1 MQSESRVHKSILN
14 AKVSFIC
21 YFVSLAVT
29 FFSRKVFINQLGAD
43 FLGLVGS
50 MQSVLSFLNLVE
62 LGVGIAV
69 AFSLYAPITRGDKGE
84 INEIISVFGF
94 LYNVIGKIILG
105 GGIIVSFFLPLIFP
119 NTGFSWIVL
128 YFGYYTLLATS
139 LFTYFINYRLTLL
152 YADQRQYEVTGWM
165 QIINTIKTIIQI
177 AVALYYKSFILYFAI
192 GLVFGVVYSW
202 ILNKRIDKVYPWLK
216 SDIKQGRVLLKKYP
230 VIVTKVK
237 QIFIHRIASFVQ
249 FQLTPFL
256 VYAFVN
262 LTTVTLYT
270 NYTTITVLLVGLL
283 QSTLDSA
290 NAGVGGL
297 ISEKDNQRTYAL
309 YVELLSMR
317 MLVAMVFA
325 STFFYS
331 ASPFISVWLGSQF
344 PLDDTVVFLIS
355 LNLFMSVARGTTDCF
370 IGGHGMYQDVWA
382 PIVEACLF
390 LASSCGFGYFWG
402 LKGILIGPVFS
413 LSVIVFLWKPYFLFS
428 RGFKMSVLKYW
439 YRFVKYLIVLT
450 AVAVLTYWGCKNYV
464 PIAIY
469 SGWIGW
475 VYNTAVYFVIA
486 GVASALL
493 LFAVEPCFRRFV
505 YRIVKR

>member
-216 SDIKQGRVLLKKYP
+216 SDIKQGRVLLKVP
-230 VIVTKVK
+230 
-237 QIFIHRIASFVQ
+237 QP
-249 FQLTPFL
+249 PF
-256 VYAFVN
+256 
-262 LTTVTLYT
+262 
-270 NYTTITVLLVGLL
+270 
-283 QSTLDSA
+283 S
-290 NAGVGGL
+290 
-297 ISEKDNQRTYAL
+297 
-309 YVELLSMR
+309 
-317 MLVAMVFA
+317 
-325 STFFYS
+325 
-331 ASPFISVWLGSQF
+331 
-344 PLDDTVVFLIS
+344 
-355 LNLFMSVARGTTDCF
+355 
-370 IGGHGMYQDVWA
+370 
-382 PIVEACLF
+382 
-390 LASSCGFGYFWG
+390 
-402 LKGILIGPVFS
+402 
-413 LSVIVFLWKPYFLFS
+413 
-428 RGFKMSVLKYW
+428 
-439 YRFVKYLIVLT
+439 
-450 AVAVLTYWGCKNYV
+450 
-464 PIAIY
+464 
-469 SGWIGW
+469 
-475 VYNTAVYFVIA
+475 
-486 GVASALL
+486 
-493 LFAVEPCFRRFV
+493 
-505 YRIVKR
+505 